1 VPSTLSQPRVIAVA
15 KSAKH
20 EFSKQACA
28 SIHVAEGQGVDG
40 DCHSGVTVKHR
51 SRVAVDPTQPNLRQV
66 HLMQAELFD
75 ELRSHGFN
83 IAPSNLGENITTRG
97 VDLLGLP
104 QGTIL
109 KIGAQAKVQVTGLR
123 NPCSQ
128 IENFRTGLLQHCVI
142 KTDDQVIRKTGV
154 MAIVLASGDVQQDDK
169 IEIELPPLPH
179 KALERV

>member
-1 VPSTLSQPRVIAVA
+1 MKVIAVA

-20 EFSKQACA
+20 EFSKHACA
-28 SIHVAEGQGVDG
+28 SIRIVQGLGVEG

-75 ELRSHGFN
+75 ELRGQGFE
-83 IAPSNLGENITTRG
+83 ISPSDLGENITTRG
-97 VDLLGLP
+97 IDLLSLP
-104 QGTIL
+104 EGAIL
-109 KIGAQAKVQVTGLR
+109 KIGPETTVRITGLR

-142 KTDDQVIRKTGV
+142 KSDDQIIRKTGV
-154 MAIVLASGDVQQDDK
+154 MAIVLTSGEVQPGDT

>member
-1 VPSTLSQPRVIAVA
+1 MKVIAVA

-20 EFSKQACA
+20 EFSKHGCA
-28 SIHVAEGQGVDG
+28 SIRIVQGLGVEG

-75 ELRSHGFN
+75 ELRAQGFE
-83 IAPSNLGENITTRG
+83 ISPSDLGENITTRG
-97 VDLLGLP
+97 IDLLALP
-104 QGTIL
+104 EGSVL
-109 KIGAQAKVQVTGLR
+109 KIGEGVKVQITGLR

-128 IENFRTGLLQHCVI
+128 IENFRTGLLQHCLI
-142 KTDDQVIRKTGV
+142 KTDDQLIRKTGV
-154 MAIVLASGDVQQDDK
+154 MAIVLASGEVQPGDT
-169 IEIELPPLPH
+169 IVIELPPLPH

>member
-1 VPSTLSQPRVIAVA
+1 MKVIAVA
-15 KSAKH
+15 KSVKH
-20 EFSKQACA
+20 EFSKHACA
-28 SIHVAEGQGVDG
+28 SIRIVQGLGVEG

-75 ELRSHGFN
+75 DLRGQGFE
-83 IAPSNLGENITTRG
+83 ISPSDLGENITTRG
-97 VDLLGLP
+97 IDLLSLP
-104 QGTIL
+104 EGAIL
-109 KIGAQAKVQVTGLR
+109 KIGRATTVRITGLR

-142 KTDDQVIRKTGV
+142 KSDDQIIRKTGV
-154 MAIVLASGDVQQDDK
+154 MAIVLTSGEVQPGDT

>member
-1 VPSTLSQPRVIAVA
+1 MKVIAVA

-20 EFSKQACA
+20 EFSKHGCA
-28 SIHVAEGQGVDG
+28 SIRIVHGMGVEG

-66 HLMQAELFD
+66 HLMQSELFD
-75 ELRSHGFN
+75 ELCAQGFE
-83 IAPSNLGENITTRG
+83 ISPSDLGENITTRG
-97 VDLLGLP
+97 IDLLGLP
-104 QGTIL
+104 EGAIL
-109 KIGAQAKVQVTGLR
+109 KIGPETKVKITGLR

-154 MAIVLASGDVQQDDK
+154 MAIVLTSGEVQPGDM
-169 IEIELPPLPH
+169 IVIELPPLPH

>member
-1 VPSTLSQPRVIAVA
+1 VPSTLSQPFVVAVA

-20 EFSKQACA
+20 EFSKHGCA
-28 SIHVAEGQGVDG
+28 SIQVVEGQGVDG

-66 HLMQAELFD
+66 HLMQTELFD
-75 ELRSHGFN
+75 ELRAQGFE
-83 IAPSNLGENITTRG
+83 ISPSDLGENITTRG
-97 VDLLGLP
+97 IDLLGLP

-109 KIGAQAKVQVTGLR
+109 RIGAEAQVQVTGLR

-142 KTDDQVIRKTGV
+142 KTADKLIRKTGV
-154 MAIVLASGDVQQDDK
+154 MAIAIVSGDVQPGDK
-169 IEIELPPLPH
+169 IEVELPPLPH